1 MGVNGSSRLATI
13 FEHAATERRY
23 PVCRVGTSLD
33 IPCFASQRRITVI
46 DIGPTMLDK
55 AHKFEHT
62 GSRYFPFNL
71 MNNVMTPLSSAIGP
85 AMNRKTDDTA
95 RAAGFHIR
103 EINDVFLDA
112 VKTIHAVK

>member
-1 MGVNGSSRLATI
+1 MVRLGRLRFLST
-13 FEHAATERRY
+13 RR
-23 PVCRVGTSLD
+23 RGTDTLFVALGTGLD
-33 IPCFASQRRITVI
+33 IPCFPSQRRITAI
-46 DIGPTMLDK
+46 DISPTMLDK
-55 AHKFEHT
+55 AHKFEHA

-71 MNNVMTPLSSAIGP
+71 MMNVMTPLSSAIGP
-85 AMNRKTDDTA
+85 GMHRKTDDTV